1 MYERNAYRLVK
12 SHLRYKK
19 ALKRPDT
26 ILLIRAAKYER
37 RRDMLKLIT
46 LSSRVLPIVKSV
58 EFHFMISIK

>member
-1 MYERNAYRLVK
+1 M
-12 SHLRYKK
+12 KK

-46 LSSRVLPIVKSV
+46 YNYLYNL
-58 EFHFMISIK
+58 